1 MAAKKTQ
8 VKKSSYKSKGI
19 KWIVGITGIILLIPL
34 IAMQFSDEVNWGLG
48 DFITAGTLLIG
59 TGLIYEFA
67 SRRIKNK
74 VNRTILGIVLLFL
87 LAVIWI
93 QLAAGII

>member
-1 MAAKKTQ
+1 MKTKNKKEAKGQ
-8 VKKSSYKSKGI
+8 KGI

-34 IAMQFSDEVNWGLG
+34 IAMQFSNDVNWGLG

-74 VNRTILGIVLLFL
+74 VNRTILGIVLLLL